1 MGHIVHCGE
10 VVLTPFLTGE
20 KCRLNLN
27 SIICTSFLCVNGCG
41 FVQATAIF
49 EVLDNLLVDGNMESF
64 EELRDEA
71 GSQRVLDNVERYA
84 LYVARV
90 LQEEGENVIINQTG
104 ENIGMYNT

>member
-1 MGHIVHCGE
+1 MG
-10 VVLTPFLTGE
+10 LFYD
-20 KCRLNLN
+20 LNCMC
-27 SIICTSFLCVNGCG
+27 SSFLCVNGRC

-49 EVLDNLLVDGNMESF
+49 EVLDNLLIDGNMESF

-104 ENIGMYNT
+104 DNIGMYIQHTPCQGSTHMWYISAVEPL